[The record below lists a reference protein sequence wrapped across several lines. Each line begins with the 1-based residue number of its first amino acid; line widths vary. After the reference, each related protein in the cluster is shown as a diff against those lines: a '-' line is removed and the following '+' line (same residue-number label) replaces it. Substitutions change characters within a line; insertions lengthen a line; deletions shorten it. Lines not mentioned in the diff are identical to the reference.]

1 MYRVFPVKR
10 VSLFKTYNVM
20 RTFKDAIQL
29 RDETELIEEM
39 ECMVKLME
47 MPVFAFMYICFF
59 TEYVTLQTIL
69 AEVQWDSRVFE
80 VI

>member
-1 MYRVFPVKR
+1 
-10 VSLFKTYNVM
+10 M

-29 RDETELIEEM
+29 RDETELIKEI
-39 ECMVKLME
+39 ECRVKLME